1 MLIIINPTM
10 PQNYRNS
17 LLANFT
23 IIFPKFEEIDSQAEG
38 FRSLFASIHFTWY
51 NRYSTKVSFFFPK
64 IKSHSYLQFILS
76 EDMDE
81 DEAIHIDPTTYRRIG
96 KKKVN
101 SSTFIPRASKEMQGN
116 ADFCSL
122 MEETLED
129 VLIWQSIEVRLFSYY
144 SHL

>member
-1 MLIIINPTM
+1 
-10 PQNYRNS
+10 
-17 LLANFT
+17 
-23 IIFPKFEEIDSQAEG
+23 
-38 FRSLFASIHFTWY
+38 
-51 NRYSTKVSFFFPK
+51 
-64 IKSHSYLQFILS
+64 
-76 EDMDE
+76 MDE

-129 VLIWQSIEVRLFSYY
+129 VLIWQSIEVRLFLYY
-144 SHL
+144 SHLYLILE